1 MKVLYTKGER
11 NCISNYRSVS
21 LMASFSNVFENR
33 LPEEKFGF
41 RKNPTTEK
49 TSYELINEIVRAFNG
64 KLISHCTLDTS
75 SFRAM

>member
-1 MKVLYTKGER
+1 VKVFYTKGVR
-11 NCISNYRSVS
+11 NCISNYRPLS

-33 LPEEKFGF
+33 LPEKKFGF

-49 TSYELINEIVRAFNG
+49 ASYELINEIVRAVNG

-75 SFRAM
+75 GFCAM